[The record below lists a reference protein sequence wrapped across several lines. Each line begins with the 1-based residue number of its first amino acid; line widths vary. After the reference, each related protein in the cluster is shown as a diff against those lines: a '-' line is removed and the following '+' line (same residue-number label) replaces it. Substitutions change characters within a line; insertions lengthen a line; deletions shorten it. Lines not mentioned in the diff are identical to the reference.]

1 MQGKTLTDANSVG
14 VLFLKDTFSTGQV
27 TLSGRI
33 WRRFFIYMIKTAF
46 AALALTAVG
55 VAMAPAAQA
64 EPQFYVNP
72 EFNQGWVKSTNAGG
86 VLDMHIGLE
95 DGPFYIQAGPSMAT
109 GLGDT
114 TWGVT
119 GKTGVSGKVSDQ
131 MNLYAEVSAGKFNGG
146 DVAYGL
152 KVGSKFRF

>member
-14 VLFLKDTFSTGQV
+14 VLFLKDTFGTGQV

-33 WRRFFIYMIKTAF
+33 WRRFSIHMIKTAF
-46 AALALTAVG
+46 AALACTAVG
-55 VAMAPAAQA
+55 MAMAPAVEAK
-64 EPQFYVNP
+64 PQVYANP
-72 EFNQGWVKSTNAGG
+72 EFNQGWVNSSSTGG

-109 GLGDT
+109 ALGDT
-114 TWGVT
+114 VWGVT
-119 GKTGVSGKVSDQ
+119 GKTGVSGKVSEQ
-131 MNLYAEVSAGKFNGG
+131 MDLYSEGSVGKFDGG